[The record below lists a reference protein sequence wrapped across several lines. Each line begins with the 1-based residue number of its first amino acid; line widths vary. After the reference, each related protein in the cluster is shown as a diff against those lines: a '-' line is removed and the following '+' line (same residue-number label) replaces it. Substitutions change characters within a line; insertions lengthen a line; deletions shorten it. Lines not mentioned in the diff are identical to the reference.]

1 MRCFQQQTSYCG
13 TSLRTAYTLLFAIL
27 YTSPGFQVGRFMK
40 VWFVFCLTLALA
52 WSISCCFS
60 LVSVWICCSW
70 ACLSC
75 SSCLRKASSHAFNL
89 STAELKTSKTED
101 YVNETI
107 WNHQIPGQHR
117 PQAFPGYLP
126 FSKGKAL
133 GTRLIPRVSVLRT
146 LLLLSRTWETGER
159 RSRGWEKGDFKAPCA

>member
-60 LVSVWICCSW
+60 LVSV
-70 ACLSC
+70 
-75 SSCLRKASSHAFNL
+75 
-89 STAELKTSKTED
+89 
-101 YVNETI
+101 
-107 WNHQIPGQHR
+107 
-117 PQAFPGYLP
+117 
-126 FSKGKAL
+126 
-133 GTRLIPRVSVLRT
+133 
-146 LLLLSRTWETGER
+146 
-159 RSRGWEKGDFKAPCA
+159 